1 MREAPR
7 IAEERLWTC
16 LREQYGLQPV
26 SVTYLPLGKDYH
38 AGVFRVVDEQGTAYL
53 LKATTRP
60 LYEPSCVIPHSLNA
74 HGVEAVVAPIYT
86 QDQALWTTVG
96 EGGAEWTVLVYP
108 WIEGTS
114 GWAGMTDAL
123 WREVGVIFQRIHAI
137 PFSSAWLDGYSSI
150 RQETFDPTVYLQ
162 WIRTFEAQHLDAPT
176 NDSPSARSVH
186 SLWAEHRAVIQ
197 TMARSLETLG
207 ALLRAQ
213 RLPSVICHADLHA
226 ANLIRDAA
234 GRVFVIDW
242 DEVML
247 APKERDFI
255 FIREPDAN
263 GFWEGYGRRDINW
276 TALTYYLW
284 ERTVQD
290 LIECAKDVCLRDDL
304 GEETKAEIAELFRII
319 LTEPDSS
326 LGAAYGAASHLA

>member
-7 IAEERLWTC
+7 IAEERLRTC

-26 SVTYLPLGKDYH
+26 IVAYLPLGKDYQ
-38 AGVFRVVDEQGTAYL
+38 AGVFQVVDAQGTAYL

-60 LYEPSCVIPHSLNA
+60 LYEPSCVIPHHLNNC
-74 HGVEAVVAPIYT
+74 GVEAVVAPIYT
-86 QDQALWTTVG
+86 RNQSLWTTIS
-96 EGGAEWTVLVYP
+96 EGGVEWTVLVYP

-114 GWAGMTDAL
+114 GWAGMTEAL
-123 WREVGVIFQRIHAI
+123 WRAVGAIFQRIHAT
-137 PFSSAWLDGYSSI
+137 PFSPAWLDGNAAI
-150 RQETFDPTVYLQ
+150 RQESFDPTVYIQ
-162 WIRTFEAQHLDAPT
+162 WIHTFEAQHLDAPAG
-176 NDSPSARSVH
+176 DSPSARSVR
-186 SLWAEHRAVIQ
+186 SLWAEHRSVIQ
-197 TMARSLETLG
+197 TVASSLESLG
-207 ALLRAQ
+207 ATLRAQ
-213 RLPSVICHADLHA
+213 CLPVVICHADLHA

-234 GRVFVIDW
+234 ARVFVIDW

-263 GFWEGYGRRDINW
+263 GFWEGYGQRDINW

-319 LTEPDSS
+319 LTEPESS
-326 LGAAYGAASHLA
+326 LGAAYAAASHLA